1 MDLSPIIYELRHL
14 RADVQDLNL
23 TKEEIIASLEEA
35 IVNIQVLKESN
46 MQFEIQA
53 NLVEGSPIAELTKT
67 YLASA
72 SFLNAAEDVK
82 VRQGIMHL
90 INEHFMSEIG
100 CACVMFDYV
109 PSQEE
114 FTKMFYANIALGG
127 QDMDRD
133 EFIAAFYQRIGYAP
147 GSPDA

>member
-1 MDLSPIIYELRHL
+1 
-14 RADVQDLNL
+14 
-23 TKEEIIASLEEA
+23 
-35 IVNIQVLKESN
+35 

-53 NLVEGSPIAELTKT
+53 NLVEGSPITELTKT

-90 INEHFMSEIG
+90 INAHFLSEIE

-133 EFIAAFYQRIGYAP
+133 EFIAEFYQRIGYAP

>member
-14 RADVQDLNL
+14 RAEVQDLNL

-46 MQFEIQA
+46 MQFEIKA
-53 NLVEGSPIAELTKT
+53 DLVEGSPIAELTKT

-72 SFLNAAEDVK
+72 SFLNAAE
-82 VRQGIMHL
+82 GIMHL

-133 EFIAAFYQRIGYAP
+133 EFIAEFYQRIGYAP